1 MQRQH
6 PVFRQPAVALALAI
20 ALTALLTTLACGSA
34 SQPDLPTTPAT
45 ASESHT
51 MTEQGNDHHSGATSS
66 SHSADSGNSAENE
79 APTDAVVINLPISG
93 RSTTA
98 TRDDLRVSQGDT
110 VRLTFEADEEG
121 EIHLHGYDLTAEVS
135 PGHPGELVFEAT
147 TAGAFALNFH
157 VFADTTAV
165 GSDDHHRAEA
175 PEAVVSETLV
185 SVQITAESDGK
196 AGVNVGIVTEGFR
209 FAPELVDQ
217 PHTPGAGHAHIYVDG
232 VKLGRV
238 FASEYHIA
246 ELPPGDHEIRVSL
259 NANDHREL
267 EYGGKKVESVVTV
280 TVPDVGQAD
289 GDSHG
294 HQHDDGH
301 GHSHGGPGQ
310 REIVAEVHLGNLEIY
325 P

>member
-1 MQRQH
+1 MQTLH
-6 PVFRQPAVALALAI
+6 FCNFRTALLLGIAI
-20 ALTALLTTLACGSA
+20 ALMATLACGSA
-34 SQPDLPTTPAT
+34 AEPDTAASGSTDPASTT
-45 ASESHT
+45 S
-51 MTEQGNDHHSGATSS
+51 GDHGHNSDPGQVMQDQTSS
-66 SHSADSGNSAENE
+66 EEVH
-79 APTDAVVINLPISG
+79 INLPISG

-121 EIHLHGYDLTAEVS
+121 EIHLHGYDLTADVS
-135 PGHPGELVFEAT
+135 PGHPGELVFEAA

-157 VFADTTAV
+157 VFADAKFV
-165 GSDDHHRAEA
+165 GADDHHGSET
-175 PEAVVSETLV
+175 PETVVSETPV

-196 AGVNVGIVTEGFR
+196 AGVNVSIVTEGFR

-217 PHTPGAGHAHIYVDG
+217 PHTPGAGHAHIYANG

-259 NANDHREL
+259 NANDHGDL
-267 EYGGKKVESVVTV
+267 VYGGAKVESIVTV

-289 GDSHG
+289 GDSDG

-301 GHSHGGPGQ
+301 GHSHGTAGQ
-310 REIVAEVHLGNLEIY
+310 REIVAEVHLGNMEIY

>member
-1 MQRQH
+1 MQTLH
-6 PVFRQPAVALALAI
+6 CCNFRTALLLGIAI
-20 ALTALLTTLACGSA
+20 ALMATLACGSA
-34 SQPDLPTTPAT
+34 AQPDTAASGSTNPVSETSDDHGHDSNPGPAT
-45 ASESHT
+45 HDQTQSDEVH
-51 MTEQGNDHHSGATSS
+51 
-66 SHSADSGNSAENE
+66 
-79 APTDAVVINLPISG
+79 INLPIA
-93 RSTTA
+93 RRATTL

-135 PGHPGELVFEAT
+135 PAHPGELVFEAT

-157 VFADTTAV
+157 VFADTKAV
-165 GSDDHHRAEA
+165 SADDHHEAEA
-175 PEAVVSETLV
+175 PETLVSETPV

-196 AGVNVGIVTEGFR
+196 AGVNVSIVTEGFR

-217 PHTPGAGHAHIYVDG
+217 PHTTGAGHAHIYADG

-238 FASEYHIA
+238 FASEHHIA

-289 GDSHG
+289 GNSDG

-301 GHSHGGPGQ
+301 GHSHGTPGQ

>member
-1 MQRQH
+1 MQDQ
-6 PVFRQPAVALALAI
+6 
-20 ALTALLTTLACGSA
+20 
-34 SQPDLPTTPAT
+34 TP
-45 ASESHT
+45 SDE
-51 MTEQGNDHHSGATSS
+51 
-66 SHSADSGNSAENE
+66 
-79 APTDAVVINLPISG
+79 VRINLPIAH
-93 RSTTA
+93 RATTL

-135 PGHPGELVFEAT
+135 PGHPGELVFEAAS
-147 TAGAFALNFH
+147 AGAFALNFH
-157 VFADTTAV
+157 VFADAKAM
-165 GSDDHHRAEA
+165 GADDHHEAET
-175 PEAVVSETLV
+175 PETVVSETPM
-185 SVQITAESDGK
+185 SVQMTAASDGK
-196 AGVNVGIVTEGFR
+196 AGVNVSIVTEGFR

-217 PHTPGAGHAHIYVDG
+217 PHTPGAGHAHIYANG

-259 NANDHREL
+259 NANDHGEL
-267 EYGGKKVESVVTV
+267 VYGETKLESIVTV

-289 GDSHG
+289 GGSDG

-301 GHSHGGPGQ
+301 GHSHGTPGQ

>member
-1 MQRQH
+1 MQTLH
-6 PVFRQPAVALALAI
+6 FCNFRMALLLGIAI
-20 ALTALLTTLACGSA
+20 AFMATLACGSA
-34 SQPDLPTTPAT
+34 AQPDT
-45 ASESHT
+45 
-51 MTEQGNDHHSGATSS
+51 ATSGS
-66 SHSADSGNSAENE
+66 TDPVSTTSGDQGHNSDPGQVMQDQTQSDE
-79 APTDAVVINLPISG
+79 VHINLPIA
-93 RSTTA
+93 RRATTL

-135 PGHPGELVFEAT
+135 PEHPGELVFEAA

-157 VFADTTAV
+157 VFADAKAV
-165 GSDDHHRAEA
+165 GADDHHGAET
-175 PEAVVSETLV
+175 PETVVSETPV
-185 SVQITAESDGK
+185 SVRITAESDGQ
-196 AGVNVGIVTEGFR
+196 AGVNISIVTEGFR
-209 FAPELVDQ
+209 FAPDLVDQ
-217 PHTPGAGHAHIYVDG
+217 SHTPGAGHAHIYADG

-238 FASEYHIA
+238 FETEYHIA

-259 NANDHREL
+259 NANDHGDL
-267 EYGGKKVESVVTV
+267 VYGGAKVESIVTV

-289 GDSHG
+289 GDSDG

-301 GHSHGGPGQ
+301 GHSHGTAGQ

>member
-6 PVFRQPAVALALAI
+6 PVFRQPAVALAMAI

-34 SQPDLPTTPAT
+34 SQPDPPTTPAA

-51 MTEQGNDHHSGATSS
+51 MTEQGNDHNAGAASS
-66 SHSADSGNSAENE
+66 RQDADSGNSMENE
-79 APTDAVVINLPISG
+79 APTDAVVINLPIA
-93 RSTTA
+93 RRATTL

-135 PGHPGELVFEAT
+135 PGHPGELVFEAA

-157 VFADTTAV
+157 VFADTRTV
-165 GSDDHHRAEA
+165 GADDHHGAEA
-175 PEAVVSETLV
+175 PETVVSETPV

-196 AGVNVGIVTEGFR
+196 AGVNVSIVTEGFR

-217 PHTPGAGHAHIYVDG
+217 PHTPGAGHAHIYADG

-238 FASEYHIA
+238 FETEYHIA
-246 ELPPGDHEIRVSL
+246 ELPPGDLEIRVSL

-280 TVPDVGQAD
+280 TVPDVGQPD
-289 GDSHG
+289 GDSDG

-301 GHSHGGPGQ
+301 GHSHGTPGQ